1 MSSPIAETERGH
13 RRGVVLGF
21 TMAELLLLLLFCLLL
36 ISATALLDKDK
47 EIAALQEQVEAS
59 AGISA
64 ADIPRNALQLQ
75 IPLKMLFP
83 AGIPPMKDAD
93 FAKLWDKLVLARDME
108 GLASSV
114 GLESPEKLKQLLTV
128 WGDMQGRFASEAEMA
143 KLLSLLE
150 RLVAAG
156 ADTLTPAQMEA
167 LVAEVSSTASG
178 SDPPGNRWP
187 PIISLDGNRYR
198 FEIGSAEITAAFQL
212 YLEDEAAVK
221 IAGLL
226 NQYNADVIEIV
237 GHTDEQVIQPNIEKT
252 SNLDLLAIPA
262 VNGAPGVHLTPVDN
276 AGLGLARAIEVA
288 RVLRQQPELAG
299 VRVVPLSAG
308 QLMRK
313 GDLLSPGGG
322 EALNDPDRRRIEI
335 RVRRS
340 TPEAN

>member
-75 IPLKMLFP
+75 ILLKMLFP

-178 SDPPGNRWP
+178 SDPPRSMGTAIASR
-187 PIISLDGNRYR
+187 
-198 FEIGSAEITAAFQL
+198 SA
-212 YLEDEAAVK
+212 
-221 IAGLL
+221 
-226 NQYNADVIEIV
+226 
-237 GHTDEQVIQPNIEKT
+237 
-252 SNLDLLAIPA
+252 
-262 VNGAPGVHLTPVDN
+262 APRSP
-276 AGLGLARAIEVA
+276 
-288 RVLRQQPELAG
+288 LRSSFIWRTRQ
-299 VRVVPLSAG
+299 R
-308 QLMRK
+308 
-313 GDLLSPGGG
+313 
-322 EALNDPDRRRIEI
+322 
-335 RVRRS
+335 
-340 TPEAN
+340 